1 MKFYMGL
8 NMRKDDRLRRLAEN
22 IIKNSVEL
30 KKGETIYIEA
40 FGESTRDLLDEF
52 IIVATKAG
60 GVPFYMFNDNAFVR
74 DFVSNASA
82 KQMEE
87 YGKIH
92 AGLMERAQAYIGLRG
107 NDDLFALADVNEKQ
121 MALYQK
127 HFMIPVHHALRVPKT
142 KWCVLRY
149 PNNTMAATSKMSAR
163 AFEDFY
169 FNACLLDYKKMKK
182 AMEPLVKLMKKTDKV
197 RIKAPGTDLTLSIKG
212 IGAQPCFG
220 DRNIPD
226 GEVYSAPVKNS
237 INGVVQFNTDTT
249 YNGEFFS
256 NIRLEFKDGKIVKA
270 GSLANDARFQKI
282 LDLDAGSRYM
292 GEFALGV
299 NPHITHPIL
308 DILFDEKISGS
319 FHMAIGNSYDDMDNG
334 NKSAIHWDLVQI
346 QTPEYGGGEIWF
358 DDVLIRKDGRFVV
371 KELEG
376 LNPENLK

>member
-1 MKFYMGL
+1 MQ
-8 NMRKDDRLRRLAEN
+8 KDPRLRQLAEN

-30 KKGETIYIEA
+30 KKGEIIYIEA
-40 FGESTRDLLDEF
+40 FGESTKDLLDEF
-52 IIVATKAG
+52 VVAATKAG
-60 GVPFYMFNDNAFVR
+60 GVPFYFFNDNAFVR
-74 DFVSNASA
+74 DFVANASA

-87 YGKIH
+87 YGKLH
-92 AGLMERAQAYIGLRG
+92 AGLMEKANAYIGLRG
-107 NDDLFALADVNEKQ
+107 HDDVFALSDVSEKQ

-149 PNNTMAATSKMSAR
+149 PNNTMAAMSRMSTR

-169 FNACLLDYKKMKK
+169 FEACLLDYSKMKK
-182 AMEPLVKLMKKTDKV
+182 AMKPLEKLMKRTDKV
-197 RIKAPGTDLTLSIKG
+197 HIKAPGTDLKFSIKN

-237 INGVVQFNTDTT
+237 INGVIQFNTDTT

-256 NIRLEFKDGKIVKA
+256 NIRLEFKDGKIVK
-270 GSLANDARFQKI
+270 GTSLANNEKFQSI
-282 LDLDAGSRYM
+282 LNLDAGSRYM

-299 NPHITHPIL
+299 NPYVTHPIL

-319 FHMAIGNSYDDMDNG
+319 LHMAIGNSYDDMDNG
-334 NKSAIHWDLVQI
+334 NKSAIHWDLVLI
-346 QTPEYGGGEIWF
+346 QTPEHGGGEIWF
-358 DDVLIRKDGRFVV
+358 DDVLIRKDGRFVL
-371 KELEG
+371 KELEC